1 MARLRN
7 DSRRHRARR
16 SLRRLFPLW
25 LIVCLVGLGLAL
37 AAYQQQRRGGIEV
50 AEAPR
55 DTAENRTAEAGA
67 EPARPP
73 GDPSAAPPEVVA
85 GDTAPVTAGETPLLA
100 TTDEPAGA
108 PEADESP
115 ETDTDVATA
124 SDPALEE
131 PPAQAP
137 AAGSTEVPAETGS
150 EPAPRAEAERLA
162 NLDQQGADEPA
173 TSSELRTGP
182 TAARPESDELS
193 LSREPAD
200 SSGDAPS
207 GVADAPAPSSEREQA
222 AAAPIDRPA
231 PAAEAP
237 EAKRAAPPSSEQ
249 QLAAT
254 TESPA
259 EGAGARQ
266 EDEPR
271 AEAPPTAPRPGSESL
286 TADTIRRALSALL
299 GGPPDEPTAPQALTE
314 QKDELAGVKPPV
326 AESTPEAQMAAIDPE
341 EETVRGPVAPSFD
354 LVRVQRGGQM
364 VVAGR
369 AAPGAQVELRAG
381 GEVID
386 QVRADPRGQ
395 WVSVPLRRLPAGD
408 QELTVAARSGDA
420 LPIESEQVVVLAVPG
435 DEPAS
440 GRADHPAA
448 AAVALETPGEEALA
462 VLLPKD
468 GRGEGRVLQAPGR
481 IGSDGQLAL
490 LMLDYDETGQIRLS
504 GEASPGAAVR
514 VYVDN
519 ELSGEALVGEDG
531 AWTCTLDRTLAPGSY
546 TLRVDQLDP
555 AGQPVARL
563 ETPFTRV
570 AQPPVHGDALVDYV
584 IVQPGNSLWR
594 IARRLFGS
602 GFEYVHIYEANH
614 AQIRDPDLIY
624 PGQVFEI
631 PIGVAGG

>member
-7 DSRRHRARR
+7 DIRRHRPRR

-50 AEAPR
+50 AERPPDA
-55 DTAENRTAEAGA
+55 AEDRAAEAGT
-67 EPARPP
+67 EPA
-73 GDPSAAPPEVVA
+73 PE
-85 GDTAPVTAGETPLLA
+85 GPD
-100 TTDEPAGA
+100 
-108 PEADESP
+108 
-115 ETDTDVATA
+115 
-124 SDPALEE
+124 
-131 PPAQAP
+131 
-137 AAGSTEVPAETGS
+137 AGSTEVPAETSS
-150 EPAPRAEAERLA
+150 EPAPASEAERLA
-162 NLDQQGADEPA
+162 TLDQQAPAEPA
-173 TSSELRTGP
+173 TSPELRTGS
-182 TAARPESDELS
+182 TASRPESEELPAP
-193 LSREPAD
+193 REPVD
-200 SSGDAPS
+200 LSD
-207 GVADAPAPSSEREQA
+207 DAPAGEQA

-231 PAAEAP
+231 SGAKPP
-237 EAKRAAPPSSEQ
+237 EDEPAAPPSPEQ

-254 TESPA
+254 SESPA
-259 EGAGARQ
+259 ERAGARQEAERAGARQ
-266 EDEPR
+266 EDESR
-271 AEAPPTAPRPGSESL
+271 AEAAPVVPQPGSGSL
-286 TADTIRRALSALL
+286 TADRILRALSTLL
-299 GGPPDEPTAPQALTE
+299 AGRPDEPASQALTE

-326 AESTPEAQMAAIDPE
+326 AAEGSPPEAQMTTVDPTEEAIP
-341 EETVRGPVAPSFD
+341 TPVAPSFD

-369 AAPGAQVELRAG
+369 AAPGAEVELRAG

-386 QVRADPRGQ
+386 RVRADRRGQ

-408 QELTVAARSGDA
+408 QELSLAARSADA

-435 DEPAS
+435 EEPAS

-448 AAVALETPGEEALA
+448 TAVALEAPGKEALA

-504 GEASPGAAVR
+504 GEASPGATVR

-519 ELSGEALVGEDG
+519 ELFGEALVGEDG

-546 TLRVDQLDP
+546 TLRVDQLDA
-555 AGQPVARL
+555 AGQAVARL

-570 AQPPVHGDALVDYV
+570 AQPPVQGDVLVDYV

-594 IARRLFGS
+594 IARRLLGS

>member
-1 MARLRN
+1 
-7 DSRRHRARR
+7 
-16 SLRRLFPLW
+16 
-25 LIVCLVGLGLAL
+25 
-37 AAYQQQRRGGIEV
+37 
-50 AEAPR
+50 
-55 DTAENRTAEAGA
+55 
-67 EPARPP
+67 
-73 GDPSAAPPEVVA
+73 
-85 GDTAPVTAGETPLLA
+85 
-100 TTDEPAGA
+100 
-108 PEADESP
+108 
-115 ETDTDVATA
+115 
-124 SDPALEE
+124 
-131 PPAQAP
+131 
-137 AAGSTEVPAETGS
+137 
-150 EPAPRAEAERLA
+150 
-162 NLDQQGADEPA
+162 
-173 TSSELRTGP
+173 
-182 TAARPESDELS
+182 
-193 LSREPAD
+193 
-200 SSGDAPS
+200 
-207 GVADAPAPSSEREQA
+207 
-222 AAAPIDRPA
+222 
-231 PAAEAP
+231 
-237 EAKRAAPPSSEQ
+237 
-249 QLAAT
+249 
-254 TESPA
+254 
-259 EGAGARQ
+259 
-266 EDEPR
+266 
-271 AEAPPTAPRPGSESL
+271 
-286 TADTIRRALSALL
+286 
-299 GGPPDEPTAPQALTE
+299 
-314 QKDELAGVKPPV
+314 
-326 AESTPEAQMAAIDPE
+326 
-341 EETVRGPVAPSFD
+341 VAPSFD

-490 LMLDYDETGQIRLS
+490 LMLYYVETGQIR
-504 GEASPGAAVR
+504 
-514 VYVDN
+514 
-519 ELSGEALVGEDG
+519 LSGEALVGEDG